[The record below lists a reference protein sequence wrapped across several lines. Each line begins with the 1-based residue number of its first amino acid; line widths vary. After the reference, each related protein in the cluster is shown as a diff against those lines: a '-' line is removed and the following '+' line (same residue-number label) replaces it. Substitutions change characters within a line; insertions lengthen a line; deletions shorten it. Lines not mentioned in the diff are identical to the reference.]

1 MRRHC
6 VAYRLYIQ
14 AKSRLFKGVFS
25 LYRNPTISKKE
36 VLKIKRRQKSDS
48 KRNKNATCRG
58 HIFEIHGNKLKPDP
72 SEIAS
77 QAAKIFKPHCA
88 FFFCV
93 GKHPLNRFLAQILKF
108 SQRRRVSVILNKFKI
123 INPNVL
129 FNDFYAVPD
138 FGTFGF

>member
-1 MRRHC
+1 MT
-6 VAYRLYIQ
+6 
-14 AKSRLFKGVFS
+14 AKETKMPLVEGIF
-25 LYRNPTISKKE
+25 
-36 VLKIKRRQKSDS
+36 
-48 KRNKNATCRG
+48 
-58 HIFEIHGNKLKPDP
+58 FEIHGNKLKPDP

-93 GKHPLNRFLAQILKF
+93 GEHPLNRFLAQILKF

-129 FNDFYAVPD
+129 FNDFYAVSD